1 MAENLDDESIRN
13 LNETLRELNDQME
26 QFNRILPNLIVN
38 LDNSG
43 DTVKDQDALMKK
55 LGMTQEQYNKA
66 VEQGIDL
73 KEAERKADEQIARAK
88 AAYNA
93 ALQVGVS
100 SIRSF
105 GSALLNAEVGLA
117 KYTDSLD
124 KLGDGA
130 LDFGLEMGRGALAV
144 GLLTKGITLLA
155 SAGLKQ
161 AEAAL
166 KARDELVKIGNAGS
180 ITARQ
185 TLEMGHAAGLTSKN
199 LNLLTKP
206 MQKSSEALATL
217 GGSASQGTA
226 MFKDMV
232 DVGEDTRK
240 SYRRLGLSVGELI
253 ENQADYLN
261 LQRLSGTALTAREKT
276 DGSLQK
282 ASLKYTENL
291 LTLAN
296 ITGKNVD
303 QIKKEQEAAA
313 ANYQVQLK
321 NLELNKRI
329 RDAEAAGNTQ
339 LADQLKKERDARNEF
354 IQGLASTTDPQTLAA
369 MQEYLVT
376 GVITER
382 TAPLLQLGIPIEQ
395 FAKRL
400 KQGEDSGKLLAE
412 FQTQYARGIENNAT
426 RLQTAAAIN
435 EETGR
440 QFGITTEGMQQT
452 NRIMNQNQQ
461 DLLQST
467 RDNIAK
473 GKQAGTDAAADVA
486 AQMESTERLFQQAVD
501 KFVLSVNP
509 LFKSFELTT
518 AAAIALGSAAAL
530 AAAALVRLASQAG
543 ILGLPKPIS
552 QPGQTTP
559 PGGPTTPKPSGPGQT
574 TPPGGPT
581 TPKPGGIRPAV
592 GVGLAGAGIGLAGA
606 AASQALGPETTGGKV
621 ASTLGYAGQGAALG
635 AMFGPWGAA
644 IGGAAGLAYGGYQAL
659 TTPTAEKTADQTKQ
673 SALQREMAEASER
686 NKQVQEATAAATRAN
701 TQELAKTGKNLQNLS
716 ATVAT
721 NTETTKEQTTQLLAG
736 RNVGEGI
743 MMSSEQLEAD
753 AARQQGVAPPTPAP
767 TPSPTTEPKTVTA
780 KEAGLATGPV
790 SRQEF
795 FDQNRFE
802 EKAGARGTKV
812 KIKLTDEA
820 LTQKYEQYVKDYEK
834 SAEATFARLVDKD
847 IAADKQGLTLYK
859 EAKDALLDKQVF
871 TKEKLI
877 ELYNQAAIREDTRIA
892 KDIEDALRERKDI
905 DAETR
910 KQLTEINKKAK
921 EYNKLIKPVVM
932 AEDKKRKD
940 AEERAAKSKEAVEN
954 KAKARYFAT
963 GSAAPGAGELST
975 SGPQTRGGGRGGR
988 SQTSARGSRAGESA
1002 SSAGGDTAGTQIAGN
1017 VDASGVKSPSERK
1030 ILDFIGQI
1038 EGRGN
1043 YNILVGGKTQTDP
1056 ALVDMSVSDVLD
1068 FQKSMLRSG
1077 FESSAVGKYQIIN
1090 KTLAGLVN
1098 RGVLSP
1104 NQKFDESAQD
1114 KAALALMDARGYSR
1128 YKSGGIDVNT
1138 IANNLA
1144 KEWAS
1149 LPMPDGRSYYEG
1161 TGSNKSLV
1169 SRNEYV
1175 SALQAKKGGIV
1186 SGPESG
1192 FPAVLHGQELISPL
1206 TPNSILEK
1214 LAQTP
1219 AQSVKSIN
1227 EALTSTFNSTMG
1239 NAPDKSLQDI
1249 SRINYDMMNMLSEK
1263 LDNMIDKLG
1272 DSNNIQE
1279 KILRQTTS

>member
-73 KEAERKADEQIARAK
+73 KEAERKADEQIARTK

-93 ALQVGVS
+93 ALNAGVA

-117 KYTDSLD
+117 KYSDSLD

-144 GLLTKGITLLA
+144 GLLAKAVTAVA
-155 SAGLKQ
+155 SASLKQ

-166 KARDELVKIGNAGS
+166 KARDELVKIGNAGT
-180 ITARQ
+180 ITARE

-199 LNLLTKP
+199 LTLLTKP
-206 MQKSSEALATL
+206 MSKASEALATL
-217 GGSASQGTA
+217 GGSASQGTE
-226 MFKDMV
+226 MFKNMV
-232 DVGEDTRK
+232 ALTDDQRQ

-276 DGSLQK
+276 DGSLRQ

-452 NRIMNQNQQ
+452 TRIMNQNQQ

-467 RDNIAK
+467 RDNIAN
-473 GKQAGTDAAADVA
+473 GKKAGKDAAADVA
-486 AQMESTERLFQQAVD
+486 AQMESTERLLQQGVD
-501 KFVLSVNP
+501 KLLLGINP

-530 AAAALVRLASQAG
+530 AAAALIRLASQAG
-543 ILGLPKPIS
+543 ILGLPKPIP

-559 PGGPTTPKPSGPGQT
+559 PGGPTA
-574 TPPGGPT
+574 
-581 TPKPGGIRPAV
+581 PKPGGIRPAV

-659 TTPTAEKTADQTKQ
+659 TTPTTPTAEKTADQTKQ

-753 AARQQGVAPPTPAP
+753 AARQQGAAPPTPAP

-940 AEERAAKSKEAVEN
+940 AEERAAKSKEALEN
-954 KAKARYFAT
+954 KAQARYFAT

-975 SGPQTRGGGRGGR
+975 GGPQTRGGGRGGR
-988 SQTSARGSRAGESA
+988 SQTSARGSRPGESA
-1002 SSAGGDTAGTQIAGN
+1002 SSAGVDTAGTQITGSA
-1017 VDASGVKSPSERK
+1017 DASAIKSPSERK

-1239 NAPDKSLQDI
+1239 SAPDKSLQDL